1 MRIRLLA
8 VAALAVVLTGC
19 GQAEPAA
26 PPPPVAPAPEA
37 PAAPPSASAGGDVE
51 LGSSPTLIAI
61 KQRKRLLVGVRADQP
76 KFVTRDPAGEYRGF
90 DVDIARDIA
99 RRIGLDP
106 NTQVQF
112 RRLPPTLLRDAV
124 AAGNVDVLLGGT
136 ADVPQLAEIPY
147 AVTDTERNLVVKA
160 DDPELAEELRGMLRA
175 AIADGTWQRAHDQNL
190 APQGISARP

>member
-1 MRIRLLA
+1 M
-8 VAALAVVLTGC
+8 
-19 GQAEPAA
+19 
-26 PPPPVAPAPEA
+26 
-37 PAAPPSASAGGDVE
+37 E
-51 LGSSPTLIAI
+51 LGSSPTLTAI

-76 KFVTRDPAGEYRGF
+76 EFVTRDPAGGYRGF

-124 AAGNVDVLLGGT
+124 AAGNVDLLLGGT
-136 ADVPQLAEIPY
+136 ADVPQLAQIPY

-160 DDPELAEELRGMLRA
+160 DDPKLAEELRAMLRA
-175 AIADGTWQRAHDQNL
+175 ATADGTWQRAHDQNL
-190 APQGISARP
+190 APQGISAHP